1 MTVSSLPLTSS
12 PSGKEALSLLITQE
26 VKTSQSLLAFYKGKY
41 GLAEKWP
48 FESFMQARDKV
59 LTVLIHIRSYIAM
72 FPESKDFVMA
82 EKLMFDTF
90 ELFNVNKVFESK

>member
-1 MTVSSLPLTSS
+1 
-12 PSGKEALSLLITQE
+12 
-26 VKTSQSLLAFYKGKY
+26 
-41 GLAEKWP
+41 
-48 FESFMQARDKV
+48 MQARDKV